1 MDENQHEALQSKPWG
16 PWATA
21 GFSLIISAVYFVLG
35 VLAVAGMIAYE
46 TLRKPQLDAFTHA
59 DVLADN
65 GLLLSIGSIATF
77 VICSG
82 LILLF
87 TGIRKQIT
95 IKAYLLLKR
104 VPIPVLARWI
114 AVALIIA
121 FGWDAVNLLIGRPI
135 VPEFMINAYRT
146 AVIMPLFWFAIVVA
160 APLLEELFFRGFLF
174 SGLERSKIGIAGTI
188 AVTAV
193 IWAAIHAQYELP
205 ELFWI
210 FFMGIFMGI
219 ARVRTRSIYAP
230 IAMHMTLNLA
240 ATVETAH
247 FVASNAAVL

>member
-1 MDENQHEALQSKPWG
+1 MNENQHEAVQGAPWG

-21 GFSLIISAVYFVLG
+21 GFSLIISAVYIGIG
-35 VLAVAGMIAYE
+35 VLAVLGMLAYE
-46 TLRKPQLDAFTHA
+46 TLRNPQLDVFEHA
-59 DVLADN
+59 DVLADS

-87 TGIRKQIT
+87 TAIRKHIT
-95 IKAYLLLKR
+95 ITEYLLLIR
-104 VPIPVLARWI
+104 VPLSVAARWI

-121 FGWDAVNLLIGRPI
+121 FGCDGVNLLIGRPI

-146 AVIMPLFWFAIVVA
+146 AAIMPLFWFAIVVA

-188 AVTAV
+188 AITSV
-193 IWAAIHAQYELP
+193 IWAAIHIQYELL
-205 ELFWI
+205 EMFWI
-210 FFMGIFMGI
+210 LIMGIFMGT

-230 IAMHMTLNLA
+230 IAMHMTLNLW
-240 ATVETAH
+240 ATVQTAY
-247 FVASNAAVL
+247 FVASNAAV